1 MVGVF
6 FVRCVGYCYRAQED
20 DGGARMEKLEKRP
33 DTVLDIFLRFPI
45 GQTTDVL
52 TSVEEC

>member
-6 FVRCVGYCYRAQED
+6 FVRCVGYCYCAQED

-33 DTVLDIFLRFPI
+33 DTVLDIFL
-45 GQTTDVL
+45 VL
-52 TSVEEC
+52 ALLSNDRCVD